1 MTTTSVPILGDGETM
16 VPWLARMRGE
26 CPVWTAE
33 NGVTHVF
40 RYADV
45 QSVLGAPERFSS
57 ELGRVMPF
65 IDPEKISG
73 NLVWTDPPAHRSMRQ
88 IVSQAFTPRT
98 VAALRPQVAEIASE
112 LIAAAPSGEFDI
124 VDVLACALPITVIA
138 ELLGVSPADRAF
150 FRASADRSL
159 GIRAEPGQSAAALAA
174 VVAEA
179 TAELDAY
186 LLAEVRRR
194 RSNPA
199 HDLLSDLTATSLT
212 DTEVTTFA
220 TLLLTAGYVT
230 TTLLIGNTLL
240 CLRDNPVA
248 EAALRA
254 DRTLLPGA
262 VEEVLRC
269 RPPFPHV
276 YRIANDD
283 TEIAGVPVRAN
294 AFLSLSVLSANRDE
308 RVFPDADRF
317 DVHRDPNRHLA
328 FGHGIHFCLGAPLAR
343 LETGIAIGL
352 LLDEFAELTVT
363 GDVEYHDSE
372 FYGARRMVVAAR
384 R

>member
-1 MTTTSVPILGDGETM
+1 MTNTSVPVLGDGKAM
-16 VPWLARMRGE
+16 VPWLARMRRE

-45 QSVLGAPERFSS
+45 QSVLGAPARFSS
-57 ELGRVMPF
+57 DMGRVMPF

-73 NLVWTDPPAHRSMRQ
+73 NLVWTDPPAHRSMRG
-88 IVSQAFTPRT
+88 IVSRAFTPRT
-98 VAALRPQVAEIASE
+98 VAALRPRVAQIARE
-112 LIAAAPSGEFDI
+112 LVAAAPAGEFDI
-124 VDVLACALPITVIA
+124 VDAVTAPLPITVIA
-138 ELLGVSPADRAF
+138 ELLGVSPADRVF
-150 FRASADRSL
+150 FRESADRAV
-159 GIRAEPGQSAAALAA
+159 GIRAEPGQSPEALAA
-174 VVAEA
+174 IVAEA

-199 HDLLSDLTATSLT
+199 HDLLSDLTSTSLT
-212 DTEVTTFA
+212 DAQVTTFA
-220 TLLLTAGYVT
+220 KLLLSAGYVT
-230 TTLLIGNTLL
+230 TTLLLGNALL
-240 CLRDNPVA
+240 CLRDDPAA
-248 EAALRA
+248 EVALRA
-254 DRTLLPGA
+254 DPALLPGA

-269 RPPFPHV
+269 RPPFPHM
-276 YRIANDD
+276 YRIANED
-283 TEIAGVPVRAN
+283 TEIAGVPVPAN
-294 AFLSLSVLSANRDE
+294 AFLSLSLLSANRDE

-317 DVHRDPNRHLA
+317 DIRREENRHLA

-343 LETGIAIGL
+343 LETTIALRL

-363 GDVEYHDSE
+363 GDVEYRDSE